1 MKIDSIEII
10 PYELNFRNAYK
21 NAIMKIDRRSGWIIK
36 ISSNGK
42 IGFGDASPLEFFS
55 RESYEQSRYGLE
67 GFKIAI
73 ESEED
78 YSFEELI
85 KLSEAHGELHPS
97 VEFAIDSAV
106 YDLESKLKN
115 ISARNLISESCID
128 YVKVCEYE
136 KNSVDQY
143 DGMVVK
149 VKIDDT
155 NLFHQVDKLISLV
168 DKYSC
173 DIKFRLDFNGSYDL
187 PRAIRICKMLESF
200 PIDYIEQPLAKEN
213 YEDMYELS
221 LHTDFSIAVDEMA
234 TNINSIY
241 KILESDCAD
250 VFIVKPMLIGGIE
263 KVHDIISLI
272 KSENKRV
279 NISSLLESNVGR
291 LMYLH
296 MCSAFQI
303 DEENGIAT
311 NQFFESDLCEFPL
324 AVRGCIKL
332 DSSNG
337 IGIDAINL

>member
-1 MKIDSIEII
+1 MKIDSIEIV
-10 PYELNFRNAYK
+10 PYELNFKKPYQ
-21 NAIMKIDRRSGWIIK
+21 NAIMTINKKSGWIIK

-42 IGFGDASPLEFFS
+42 IGFGDASPMEFFS
-55 RESYEQSRYGLE
+55 NESYEQSRYGLE
-67 GFKIAI
+67 GFKLAI
-73 ESEED
+73 ESEESI
-78 YSFEELI
+78 SFDELI
-85 KLSEAHGELHPS
+85 KLSEAHGELQPS

-115 ISARNLISESCID
+115 IPARNLISESYID
-128 YVKVCEYE
+128 SVKVCFYE
-136 KNSVDQY
+136 NNLVDQF

-149 VKIDDT
+149 VKVDDT
-155 NLFHQVDKLISLV
+155 NLFHQVDKLISLL
-168 DKYSC
+168 DSYNC
-173 DIKFRLDFNGSYDL
+173 DFKFRLDFNGSYDL
-187 PRAIRICKMLESF
+187 PRAIRICKMLESL

-221 LHTDFSIAVDEMA
+221 LHTEIPIAADEMS
-234 TNINSIY
+234 TDIDSIY

-250 VFIVKPMLIGGIE
+250 VFVIKPMLIGGIK
-263 KVHDIISLI
+263 KVYDIVSVI

-311 NQFFESDLCEFPL
+311 NQFFESDLCKFPS
-324 AVRGCIKL
+324 AKRGCISL
-332 DSSNG
+332 DSTSG
-337 IGIDAINL
+337 IGVDEINL